1 LFCIDVFINI
11 NKIIGIKMDKI
22 IIRGGKKLKGE
33 VIISGSKNSALPILF
48 ATLLTD
54 EPSVI
59 KNVPS
64 LADINTTVEFLNF
77 IGKKTVKKGNTVR
90 TYPSEKYRHIAPYDL
105 VRKMRASILIMG
117 PLLARLNRVDVS
129 LPGGCTIGARPIDIH
144 LDAFK
149 KLGAGIFVE
158 GGYVK
163 TLAENGLKG
172 AVIDLKFPSVGATEN
187 ILLSAVLAKGKTT
200 IINAAKEP
208 EIEDLANVLNKMG
221 AKINGAS
228 TGKIVIDGVD
238 GLRGFTHEV
247 IPDRIEAATYMIAAA
262 ITKGDIVLKSVIPKH
277 IEAVSNKL
285 KKSGFFVKENKTSI
299 RVKWVKSLKPHNIKT
314 EVYPGFP
321 TDVQAQWM
329 ALMCLLKG
337 HSKIEETIFENRF
350 MHVAELQRF
359 GANITVDCK
368 VANITGVE
376 KFSGAP
382 VMVSDLR
389 AGAALVLAGLAA
401 EVKTIVSRIYHLD
414 RGYEM
419 LEKKLKK
426 LGADIKRVHSS

>member
-1 LFCIDVFINI
+1 MAIE
-11 NKIIGIKMDKI
+11 MDKI
-22 IIRGGKKLKGE
+22 IIHGGKKLKGE
-33 VIISGSKNSALPILF
+33 VIISGSKNSTLPILF

-54 EPSVI
+54 EPSII

-64 LADINTTVEFLNF
+64 LADIDTTVKFLNF
-77 IGKKTVKKGNTVR
+77 IGKKTIRKGNTIQ
-90 TYPSEKYRHIAPYDL
+90 TYLSCKYKHIAPYDL

-149 KLGAGIFVE
+149 KLGVEIFVK

-163 TLAENGLKG
+163 TSVKDRLKG
-172 AVIDLKFPSVGATEN
+172 TVIDLKFPSVGATEN
-187 ILLSAVLAKGKTT
+187 ILLSAVLAKDRTT
-200 IINAAKEP
+200 VVNAAKEP
-208 EIEDLANVLNKMG
+208 EIEDLVNVLNKMG
-221 AKINGAS
+221 AKVSGAG
-228 TGKIVIDGVD
+228 TEEIIIDGVD
-238 GLRGFTHEV
+238 SLRGFTHEV

-262 ITKGDIVLKSVIPKH
+262 ITRGDIILKNVVPKH
-277 IEAVSNKL
+277 IETISNKL
-285 KKSGFFVKENKTSI
+285 KKSGLIVKEDETTI
-299 RVKWVKSLKPHNIKT
+299 RVKWIRNLNPQNIKT

-337 HSKIEETIFENRF
+337 HSTVEETIFENRF
-350 MHVAELQRF
+350 MHVSELQRF
-359 GANITVDCK
+359 GADIKIDSG
-368 VANITGVE
+368 VANITGVD

-401 EVKTIVSRIYHLD
+401 EGRTAVSRIYHLK
-414 RGYEM
+414 RGYE
-419 LEKKLKK
+419 LFEKKLKK
-426 LGADIKRVHSS
+426 LGADIKRVRV

>member
-1 LFCIDVFINI
+1 
-11 NKIIGIKMDKI
+11 MDKI
-22 IIRGGKKLKGE
+22 IINGGKKLKGE
-33 VIISGSKNSALPILF
+33 VVISGAKNSALPILF

-54 EPSVI
+54 EPSII

-64 LADINTTVEFLNF
+64 LADIDTTIEFLNF
-77 IGKKTVKKGNTVR
+77 IGKKTIKKGNTIR
-90 TYPSEKYRHIAPYDL
+90 TYPSEKYKHIAPYDL
-105 VRKMRASILIMG
+105 VRKMRASVLIMG

-149 KLGAGIFVE
+149 KLGAEISVE

-163 TLAENGLKG
+163 TSTEGRLKG
-172 AVIDLKFPSVGATEN
+172 AIIKLKFPSVGATEN
-187 ILLSAVLAKGKTT
+187 ILLSAVLAKGKTV
-200 IINAAKEP
+200 IVNAAKEP

-221 AKINGAS
+221 AKISGAG
-228 TGKIVIDGVD
+228 TEKIVIDGVD
-238 GLRGFTHEV
+238 SLCGFTHEV
-247 IPDRIEAATYMIAAA
+247 IPDRIEAATYMIAVA
-262 ITKGDIVLKSVIPKH
+262 ITKGDVTLKNVIPKH
-277 IEAVSNKL
+277 LKAVSDKL
-285 KKSGFFVKENKTSI
+285 KKSGLSVKENKTNI
-299 RVKWVKSLKPHNIKT
+299 RVKWARGLKPQNVKT

-321 TDVQAQWM
+321 TDVQAQWL
-329 ALMCLLKG
+329 ALMSLLKG
-337 HSKIEETIFENRF
+337 HSKVEETIFENRF

-401 EVKTIVSRIYHLD
+401 EGKTIVSRVYHLD

-419 LEKKLKK
+419 LEEKLKN